1 MEKVELLAPSG
12 DLARLKIAVMYG
24 ADAVYIGGKKFSLRA
39 RASNFELADIK
50 EGVEFAKQYGA
61 KVMVTVNMVPH
72 EEDLE
77 GLEEY
82 LIALD
87 EIGVFAVICASFTIA
102 KRALKVRKNMEVHLS
117 TQNSST
123 NSSVVKFWQQQGV
136 DRVVLGRELTIEE
149 TEETLSNVD
158 LPIEVFIHGGMCSA
172 YSGRCTL
179 SNSMTARDAN
189 RGGCAQSCR
198 WKYGLYEN
206 DVLISDVDDPF
217 SMSSKDLM
225 TLDYIPRLLDAKVA
239 SLKIEGRM
247 KSMYYVAVVVRTY
260 RQIIDEYYAKK
271 VITPE
276 RMQYYYN
283 EIARAENRLTS
294 AGFYGGLP
302 RAKGHLYGANGAGV
316 IQDYVAH
323 VLEDTKDGITKIQVR
338 NNFSKE
344 DVLELFSPKTL
355 NTQFIFDTMFDEEQ
369 QAVEIANKP
378 MQVLYVSSDVQMHK
392 DDMIRKLVSKNRE
405 DVY

>member
-50 EGVEFAKQYGA
+50 EGVEFAKQYNA
-61 KVMVTVNMVPH
+61 KIMVTVNMVPH
-72 EEDLE
+72 EDDLE

-123 NSSVVKFWQQQGV
+123 NSSVVKFWQNQGV
-136 DRVVLGRELTIEE
+136 DRVVLGRELTIGE
-149 TEETLSNVD
+149 TQETLSNVD

-198 WKYGLYEN
+198 WKYALYEN

-225 TLDYIPRLLDAKVA
+225 TLDYIPALLDAKVA

-260 RQIIDEYYAKK
+260 RQIIDEYYEKGF
-271 VITPE
+271 ISPE
-276 RMQYYYN
+276 RMQYYN
-283 EIARAENRLTS
+283 EEMARAENRLAS

-302 RAKGHLYGANGAGV
+302 TAEGHLYGVNGSGV

-323 VLEDTKDGITKIQVR
+323 VLEDTKDGVTKIQVR
-338 NNFSKE
+338 NHFTKE
-344 DVLELFSPKTL
+344 EVLELFSPHVG
-355 NTQFIFDTMFDEEQ
+355 NTAF
-369 QAVEIANKP
+369 EIQSMEDVDGNAQEVANRP
-378 MQVLYVSSDVQMHK
+378 MQVLYLHTNITMHK
-392 DDMIRKLVSKNRE
+392 DDMIRKHMSKIRE
-405 DVY
+405 NIY

>member
-39 RASNFELADIK
+39 RASNFELEDIK
-50 EGVEFAKQYGA
+50 EGVEFAKKYGS

-72 EEDLE
+72 EDDLE

-102 KRALKVRKNMEVHLS
+102 KTALRVRKQMEVHLS

-123 NSSVVKFWQQQGV
+123 NSSVVKFWQSQGV

-149 TEETLSNVD
+149 TKETLRNVD

-198 WKYGLYEN
+198 WKYALYEN
-206 DVLISDVDDPF
+206 DKLISDVEDPF

-225 TLDYIPRLLDAKVA
+225 TLDYIPELLDAKVA
-239 SLKIEGRM
+239 SLKVEGRM

-260 RQIIDEYYAKK
+260 RQIIDEYYEKGE
-271 VITPE
+271 ITPE

-283 EIARAENRLTS
+283 EMSRAENRLTS
-294 AGFYGGLP
+294 SGFYGGLP
-302 RAKGHLYGANGAGV
+302 SASGHLYGVNGSGV

-323 VLEDTKDGITKIQVR
+323 VLEDTKDGVTKIQVR
-338 NNFSKE
+338 NHFSKS
-344 DVLELFSPKTL
+344 DVLELFSPKVL
-355 NTQFIFDTMFDEEQ
+355 NSDFIFSEMKDDDGN
-369 QAVEIANKP
+369 EIEVANKP
-378 MQVLYVSSDVQMHK
+378 MQILYVKTDLFMHK
-392 DDMIRKLVSKNRE
+392 DDMIRKLISKERE
-405 DVY
+405 GIY

>member
-1 MEKVELLAPSG
+1 MSKVELLAPSG

-39 RASNFELADIK
+39 RASNFELKDIK
-50 EGVEFAKQYGA
+50 EGVEFAKQYNA

-149 TEETLSNVD
+149 TEETLANVD

-206 DVLISDVDDPF
+206 DILISDVDDPF

-260 RQIIDEYYAKK
+260 RQLIDEYYEKK
-271 VITPE
+271 TISQE
-276 RMQYYYN
+276 RMQYYYD
-283 EIARAENRLTS
+283 EIARAENRLT
-294 AGFYGGLP
+294 APGFYGGLP
-302 RAKGHLYGANGAGV
+302 RAKGHLYGINGSGV

-323 VLEDTKDGITKIQVR
+323 VIEDTKDGITKIQVR
-338 NNFSKE
+338 NHFTKA
-344 DVLELFSPKTL
+344 DVLELFSPQVA
-355 NTQFIFDTMFDEEQ
+355 NTQFLIEELVDEENN
-369 QAVEIANKP
+369 AIEVANKP
-378 MQVLYVSSDVQMHK
+378 MQILSVKTNIKMHK
-392 DDMIRKLVSKNRE
+392 DDMIRKLISKNRD

>member
-39 RASNFELADIK
+39 RASNFDIEDIK
-50 EGVEFAKQYGA
+50 EAVIFAKQYNA
-61 KVMVTVNMVPH
+61 KVMVTVNMIPH
-72 EEDLE
+72 EDDFE

-82 LIALD
+82 LITLD
-87 EIGVFAVICASFTIA
+87 EIGVFAVICASFAIA
-102 KRALKVRKNMEVHLS
+102 TTALRVRKNMEVHLS

-123 NSSVVKFWQQQGV
+123 NSSVVNFWKSIGV

-149 TEETLSNVD
+149 TEETMRNVD

-198 WKYGLYEN
+198 WKYTLFEK
-206 DVLISDVDDPF
+206 DEVISDVKDPF

-225 TLDYIPRLLDAKVA
+225 TLSYIPRLLDAKVA

-247 KSMYYVAVVVRTY
+247 KSMYYIAVVVKAY
-260 RQIIDEYYAKK
+260 RQLIDEYYEKHT
-271 VITPE
+271 VSEETLSYC
-276 RMQYYYN
+276 QQQ
-283 EIARAENRLTS
+283 IARAESRLTS
-294 AGFYGGLP
+294 DGFYGGLP
-302 RAKGHLYGANGAGV
+302 TAKGHLYGINGAGV

-323 VLEDTKDGITKIQVR
+323 VLEDTVNGITKIQVK
-338 NNFSKE
+338 NNFAIDE
-344 DVLELFSPKTL
+344 VLELFSHNKVNQTL
-355 NTQFIFDTMFDEEQ
+355 EIIEMKNIDEQ
-369 QAVEIANKP
+369 VVTLANKP
-378 MQVLYVSSDVQMHK
+378 MQVLYVKSNIEMHK
-392 DDMIRKLVSKNRE
+392 DDMIRKLEVQVR

>member
-24 ADAVYIGGKKFSLRA
+24 ANAVYIGGKKFSLRA
-39 RASNFELADIK
+39 RASNFEISDIK
-50 EGVEFAKQYGA
+50 EGVEFAKQYNA

-82 LIALD
+82 LIQLD

-102 KRALKVRKNMEVHLS
+102 KTALKVRKNMEVHLS

-123 NSSVVKFWQQQGV
+123 NSSVVKFWKNIGV

-149 TEETLSNVD
+149 TEETMKNVD

-198 WKYGLYEN
+198 WKYKLYEN
-206 DVLISDVDDPF
+206 DIVISDIEDPF

-247 KSMYYVAVVVRTY
+247 KSMYYIAVVVKAY
-260 RQIIDEYYAKK
+260 RILIDEYYEKGFVGPETLEYCKK
-271 VITPE
+271 
-276 RMQYYYN
+276 
-283 EIARAENRLTS
+283 EIARAESRLTS
-294 AGFYGGLP
+294 SGFYGGIP
-302 RAKGHLYGANGAGV
+302 TAYGHLYGINGAGV

-323 VLEDTKDGITKIQVR
+323 VMEDSENGITKIQVK
-338 NNFSKE
+338 NNFTI
-344 DVLELFSPKTL
+344 DDTLELFSHCKA
-355 NTQFIFDTMFDEEQ
+355 NQKMDTIQLWNEENEQ
-369 QAVEIANKP
+369 VEVANRP
-378 MQVLYVSSDVQMHK
+378 MQILYLKSNIKMHK
-392 DDMIRKLVSKNRE
+392 DDLIRKYELQIRE
-405 DVY
+405 NVY